1 MQHGYLYN
9 GAFEANYPALRP
21 GMDTYRTTTGEVR
34 PLPKW
39 PDEIDGVRASYME
52 RRGKKFFVVRLQFA
66 AADIVLVNPVPIDRM
81 RHLGNQRLA
90 AGPLIVDDRCASA
103 MLDDAIAANGAQQ
116 KDIATLISLM
126 NNSRRKKAGSRR
138 QVEEGR

>member
-21 GMDTYRTTTGEVR
+21 GSTTYKTTSGEVR
-34 PLPKW
+34 PLPDW
-39 PDEIDGVRASYME
+39 PDEIDGVRAGYME

-66 AADIVLVNPVPIDRM
+66 DEDIVLGTPVLIDRM

-90 AGPLIVDDRCASA
+90 PGPLIVDDDCASA
-103 MLDDAIAANGAQQ
+103 LLDDAIAVNSDQQ
-116 KDIATLISLM
+116 KEIAMLISRM
-126 NNSRRKKAGSRR
+126 NNTRRKRAPTSKKR
-138 QVEEGR
+138 V